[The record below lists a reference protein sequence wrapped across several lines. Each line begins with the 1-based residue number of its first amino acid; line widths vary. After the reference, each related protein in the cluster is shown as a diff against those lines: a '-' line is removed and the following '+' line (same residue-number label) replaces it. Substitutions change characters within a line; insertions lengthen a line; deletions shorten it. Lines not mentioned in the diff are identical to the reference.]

1 MNDMLVTVFGGGGFL
16 GRYVAQELLGKGF
29 RVRVAEREPGHAV
42 RVKPLGNLGQTQ
54 LVHADVRDAAS
65 VARAVAGADAV
76 VSLVAVLKGDL
87 DGINHKGAANV
98 AHAAAKAGVKALV
111 HISAIG
117 SDAQS
122 ASAYGRSKGQ
132 GEQAVRAALPKS
144 VLIRPSIIF
153 GREDQFTNRFANLIR
168 MTPVLPVIAGNTKF
182 QPVYVV
188 DVAKA
193 IAAAVADVDAH
204 AGKTF
209 ELGGPQV
216 LSMAE
221 INSWLA
227 AQIGHDPMMLAVP
240 DCAAEWLA
248 RLTGWMPGAP
258 ITLDQ
263 WRMLG
268 QDNVVAAKAKGL
280 ADLGVSATPLAA
292 VADQW
297 LVQYRQHGRFTAR
310 AKV

>member
-1 MNDMLVTVFGGGGFL
+1 MLVTIFGGGGFL

-29 RVRVAEREPGHAV
+29 RVRVAEREPSRALN
-42 RVKPLGNLGQTQ
+42 VKPLGNLGQTQ

-65 VARAVAGADAV
+65 VARAVAGSDAV
-76 VSLVAVLKGDL
+76 VNLVAVLKGDM

-98 AHAAAKAGVKALV
+98 ARAAADAGVKALV

-132 GEQAVRAALPKS
+132 GEQAVRAAFPKAT
-144 VLIRPSIIF
+144 LIRPSILF

-168 MTPVLPVIAGNTKF
+168 MAPVLPIIAGETKF

-188 DVAKA
+188 DVARA
-193 IAAAVADVDAH
+193 IAAAVADHGAH
-204 AGKTF
+204 QGKIY

-216 LSMAE
+216 LSMAQ
-221 INSWLA
+221 INAWLA
-227 AQIGHDPMMLAVP
+227 KQIGHDPVTLEVP
-240 DCAAEWLA
+240 SLAAEWLA
-248 RLTGWMPGAP
+248 RLTGWLPAAP

-263 WRMLG
+263 WRML
-268 QDNVVAAKAKGL
+268 QSDNVVAPKALGL
-280 ADLGVSATPLAA
+280 SDLGVAPTPLAA

-297 LVQYRQHGRFTAR
+297 LVQYRKHGRFTAR
-310 AKV
+310 AKA

>member
-1 MNDMLVTVFGGGGFL
+1 MLVTIFGGGGFL

-29 RVRVAEREPGHAV
+29 RVRVAEREPSRALT
-42 RVKPLGNLGQTQ
+42 VKPLGNLGQTQ

-76 VSLVAVLKGDL
+76 VNLVAVLKGDMN
-87 DGINHKGAANV
+87 GINRKGAANV
-98 AHAAAKAGVKALV
+98 AQAAADAGVKTLV

-132 GEQAVRAALPKS
+132 GEQAVCAAFPS
-144 VLIRPSIIF
+144 ATLIRPSILF

-168 MTPVLPVIAGNTKF
+168 MAPVLPIIAGGTKF

-188 DVAKA
+188 DVARA
-193 IAAAVADVDAH
+193 IAAAVVDSGAH
-204 AGKTF
+204 QGRTY

-216 LSMAE
+216 LSMAQ
-221 INSWLA
+221 INAWLA
-227 AQIGHDPMMLAVP
+227 KQIGHDPVMLDVP
-240 DCAAEWLA
+240 KLAAEWLA
-248 RLTGWMPGAP
+248 RLTGWLPAAP

-263 WRMLG
+263 WRML
-268 QDNVVAAKAKGL
+268 QSDNVVAPKALGL
-280 ADLGVSATPLAA
+280 SDLGVAPTPLAA

-297 LVQYRQHGRFTAR
+297 LVQYRKHGRFTAR
-310 AKV
+310 AKA

>member
-1 MNDMLVTVFGGGGFL
+1 MLVTVFGGGGFL

-29 RVRVAEREPGHAV
+29 RVRVAERDPANAL
-42 RVKPLGNLGQTQ
+42 RVKPLGNLGQSQ
-54 LVHADVRDAAS
+54 LVHADVRDPAS

-76 VSLVAVLKGDL
+76 VNLVAVLKGDM

-98 AHAAAKAGVKALV
+98 AQAAASAGAKTLV

-117 SDAQS
+117 SDAES

-132 GEQAVRAALPKS
+132 GEQAVRAAFPKAT
-144 VLIRPSIIF
+144 LIRPSILF

-168 MTPVLPVIAGNTKF
+168 MAPVLPIIAGETKF

-188 DVAKA
+188 DVARA
-193 IAAAVADVDAH
+193 IARAVADADADAH
-204 AGKTF
+204 AGKTY

-216 LSMAE
+216 LSMAQ
-221 INSWLA
+221 INAWLA
-227 AQIGHDPMMLAVP
+227 DAIGHKPAMVPMPA
-240 DCAAEWLA
+240 CASEWLA
-248 RLTGWMPGAP
+248 RLTGWLPAAP

-263 WRMLG
+263 WRML
-268 QDNVVAAKAKGL
+268 QSDNVVAPKAKGL
-280 ADLGVSATPLAA
+280 IDLGVSPTPLGA

-297 LVQYRQHGRFTAR
+297 LVQYRKHGRFTAR
-310 AKV
+310 SGA

>member
-1 MNDMLVTVFGGGGFL
+1 MLVTVFGGGGFL

-29 RVRVAEREPGHAV
+29 RVRVAERDPANAL
-42 RVKPLGNLGQTQ
+42 RVKTLGNLGQSQ
-54 LVHADVRDAAS
+54 LVHADVRDPAS

-76 VSLVAVLKGDL
+76 VNLVAVLKGDM

-98 AHAAAKAGVKALV
+98 AQAAASAGAKTLV

-117 SDAQS
+117 SDAES

-132 GEQAVRAALPKS
+132 GEQAVRAAFPKAT
-144 VLIRPSIIF
+144 LIRPSILF

-168 MTPVLPVIAGNTKF
+168 MAPVLPIIAGETKF

-188 DVAKA
+188 DVARA
-193 IAAAVADVDAH
+193 IATAVADADAH
-204 AGKTF
+204 AGKTY

-216 LSMAE
+216 LSMAQ
-221 INSWLA
+221 INAWLA
-227 AQIGHDPMMLAVP
+227 DAIGHKPAMVPMPA
-240 DCAAEWLA
+240 CASEWLA
-248 RLTGWMPGAP
+248 RLTGWLPAAP

-263 WRMLG
+263 WRML
-268 QDNVVAAKAKGL
+268 QSDNVVAPKAKGL
-280 ADLGVSATPLAA
+280 ADLGVSPTPLAA

-297 LVQYRQHGRFTAR
+297 LVQYRKHGRFTAR
-310 AKV
+310 SGA

>member
-1 MNDMLVTVFGGGGFL
+1 MLVTIFGGGGFL

-29 RVRVAEREPGHAV
+29 RVRVAERDPSRAL

-54 LVHADVRDAAS
+54 LVHADVRDPAS

-76 VSLVAVLKGDL
+76 VNLVAVLKGDM
-87 DGINHKGAANV
+87 DGINHKGAAHV
-98 AHAAAKAGVKALV
+98 AQAAASAGAKALV

-117 SDAQS
+117 SDPASQ
-122 ASAYGRSKGQ
+122 SAYGRSKGQ
-132 GEQAVRAALPKS
+132 GEQAVRAAFPQAT
-144 VLIRPSIIF
+144 LIRPSILF

-168 MTPVLPVIAGNTKF
+168 IAPVLPVIAGETKF

-188 DVAKA
+188 DVARA
-193 IAAAVADVDAH
+193 IAIAVADAGAH
-204 AGKTF
+204 MGKTY

-216 LSMAE
+216 LSMAQ

-227 AQIGHDPMMLAVP
+227 AQIGHDPLTLALP
-240 DCAAEWLA
+240 GCMSEWLA
-248 RLTGWMPGAP
+248 RLTGWLPGAP

-263 WRMLG
+263 WRML
-268 QDNVVAAKAKGL
+268 QADNVVAPKAKGL
-280 ADLGVSATPLAA
+280 ADLGIAPTPLVA

-297 LVQYRQHGRFTAR
+297 LVQYRKHGRFTAR

>member
-1 MNDMLVTVFGGGGFL
+1 MLVTIFGGGGFL
-16 GRYVAQELLGKGF
+16 GRYVAQELLAKGM
-29 RVRVAEREPGHAV
+29 RVRVAERDPVHAL

-65 VARAVAGADAV
+65 VERAAAGSNAV
-76 VSLVAVLKGDL
+76 VNLVAVLKGDL

-98 AHAAAKAGVKALV
+98 AQAAAKAGAKVLV

-117 SDAQS
+117 SDPES
-122 ASAYGRSKGQ
+122 KSAYGRSKGQ
-132 GEQAVRAALPKS
+132 GEQAVQAAFPKAT
-144 VLIRPSIIF
+144 LIRPSILF

-168 MTPVLPVIAGNTKF
+168 MAPVLPVIAGGTKF

-188 DVAKA
+188 DVARA
-193 IAAAVADVDAH
+193 IASAVVDAAAH
-204 AGKTF
+204 AGKTY

-216 LSMAE
+216 MSMAE

-227 AQIGHDPMMLAVP
+227 VHIGHDPMMLAVP
-240 DCAAEWLA
+240 NCASEWLA
-248 RLTGWMPGAP
+248 RLTGWLPGAP

-263 WRMLG
+263 WRML
-268 QDNVVAAKAKGL
+268 QSDNVVAPKAKGL
-280 ADLGVSATPLAA
+280 AELGVSPTPMAA

-297 LVQYRQHGRFTAR
+297 LVQYRKHGRFTAR
-310 AKV
+310 AKA

>member
-1 MNDMLVTVFGGGGFL
+1 MLVTIFGGGGFL
-16 GRYVAQELLGKGF
+16 GRYVAQELLGRGC

-54 LVHADVRDAAS
+54 LVHADVRDTAS
-65 VARAVAGADAV
+65 VSRAVAGADV
-76 VSLVAVLKGDL
+76 VVNLVAVLKGDL

-98 AHAAAKAGVKALV
+98 ARAAASAGAKALV

-117 SDAQS
+117 SDAAS
-122 ASAYGRSKGQ
+122 VSAYGRSKGQ
-132 GEQAVRAALPKS
+132 GELAVHAAYPMAT
-144 VLIRPSIIF
+144 LIRPSILF

-168 MTPVLPVIAGNTKF
+168 MAPILPVIAGSTKF

-193 IAAAVADVDAH
+193 IASVVMDSSAY
-204 AGKTF
+204 AGKTY

-227 AQIGHDPMMLAVP
+227 AQIGHDPVMLNMP
-240 DCAAEWLA
+240 TCAAEWLA

-268 QDNVVAAKAKGL
+268 QDNVVGPKAKGL
-280 ADLGVSATPLAA
+280 ADLGVLPTPLAA

-297 LVQYRQHGRFTAR
+297 LVQYRTHGRFTAR